1 MTTTTR
7 PRAAVV
13 TGSAGGIGAGI
24 TDSLLRAGWHVLAT
38 DVDEE
43 LLASFSADRPAHT
56 ATLRTMRADVAS
68 PADWAAV
75 VATADSWVGGIDALV
90 NNAGISPKHDG
101 AKLPTAAIPHD
112 EWDRVIAT
120 NLTGAFYGLQAV
132 LEPMAER
139 GWGRIVNLSSQAAH
153 TGARVA
159 GAHYGST
166 KAALLGLTRTVAHE
180 YGPSGITSNAI
191 TPGRIETPMASG
203 VSAEVNEG
211 WRQVIPVGR
220 LGTPADIGAMAAFL
234 LSEEAAFVNGA
245 TFDVNGGSRM
255 G

>member
-1 MTTTTR
+1 MTTTSRT
-7 PRAAVV
+7 RAAVV

-24 TDSLLRAGWHVLAT
+24 TDSLLTAGWHVLAT
-38 DVDEE
+38 DVDEA
-43 LLASFSADRPAHT
+43 LLASFAAARPAH
-56 ATLRTMRADVAS
+56 AGTLRTVGADVAS
-68 PADWAAV
+68 REDWASV
-75 VATADSWVGGIDALV
+75 VAMADDWVGGVDALV

-101 AKLPTAAIPHD
+101 RKLATAAIPPE
-112 EWDRVIAT
+112 EWDRVIAV
-120 NLTGAFYGLQAV
+120 NLTGAFHGLQAV
-132 LEPMAER
+132 LEPMVER

-191 TPGRIETPMASG
+191 TPGRIETPMAAG
-203 VSAEVNEG
+203 VSEEVNEG
-211 WRQVIPVGR
+211 WRRAIPVGR
-220 LGTPADIGAMAAFL
+220 LGTPADIGAMAVFL
-234 LSEEAAFVNGA
+234 LSDEAAFVNGA